1 MKRILVI
8 ITTAFTATGG
18 LASVMLNYYRSLD
31 KKGLQIDFASTN
43 TITPD
48 LNDEIKK
55 TVANIISFPKEKIS
69 LDIGRQLS
77 VCREIMMLFIYMP
90 IVLLP

>member
-31 KKGLQIDFASTN
+31 KKGLQIDFAFRYIALSS
-43 TITPD
+43 
-48 LNDEIKK
+48 
-55 TVANIISFPKEKIS
+55 VS
-69 LDIGRQLS
+69 LT
-77 VCREIMMLFIYMP
+77 
-90 IVLLP
+90 

>member
-1 MKRILVI
+1 MDTKIWFETYVWTFNRKSKIIMKRILVI

-43 TITPD
+43 TITS
-48 LNDEIKK
+48 LEWRTSKK
-55 TVANIISFPKEKIS
+55 W
-69 LDIGRQLS
+69 
-77 VCREIMMLFIYMP
+77 
-90 IVLLP
+90 

>member
-31 KKGLQIDFASTN
+31 KKGVQIDFASTN

-48 LNDEIKK
+48 LNDEIQKNGSK
-55 TVANIISFPKEKIS
+55 YYQLPKRKIS
-69 LDIGRQLS
+69 LDIGRLLS

>member
-31 KKGLQIDFASTN
+31 KKGVQIDFASTN

-48 LNDEIKK
+48 LND
-55 TVANIISFPKEKIS
+55 
-69 LDIGRQLS
+69 
-77 VCREIMMLFIYMP
+77 
-90 IVLLP
+90 